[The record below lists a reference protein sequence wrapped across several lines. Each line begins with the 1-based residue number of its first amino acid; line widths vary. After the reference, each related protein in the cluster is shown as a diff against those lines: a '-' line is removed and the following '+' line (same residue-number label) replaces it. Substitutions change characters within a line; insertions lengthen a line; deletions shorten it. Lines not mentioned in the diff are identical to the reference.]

1 MLRTKQVLRYD
12 ILLNIVKFVP
22 NYFSMILKNLIT
34 NAAKEVGFDIVGVV
48 PAMPLEQ
55 ELGRFG
61 EWLLEGHHSTLSYLE
76 RNVEKRFDASKLVEG
91 ARSVV
96 VCGVAYL
103 SEYSRGYPEGWQT
116 KIASYALNRDYHL
129 TIKEMLVALAERLKE
144 HSPSLRFR
152 AFTDSAPLAEK
163 SYARRA
169 GLGWIGRNSLL
180 VTPEY
185 GSMLLLGELVI
196 DEEVDEYDSPKEYVG
211 CGECRRCIEA
221 CPNGAISDRRYID
234 TRRCISCRT
243 IEPMAEG
250 DSIELDGWIF
260 GCDACQSVCPYN
272 QRAKLHTNPHFD
284 PIINPLS
291 LDSDAWLAMTDEEF
305 AALAISTPMTRAG
318 LERIKSNVKT
328 ER

>member
-1 MLRTKQVLRYD
+1 
-12 ILLNIVKFVP
+12 
-22 NYFSMILKNLIT
+22 MIPKNLIT
-34 NAAKEVGFDIVGVV
+34 NAALEVGFDIVGVV
-48 PAMPLEQ
+48 PAMALEEEAQ
-55 ELGRFG
+55 RFG
-61 EWLLEGHHSTLSYLE
+61 GWLCEGHHSTLSYLE

-103 SEYSRGYPEGWQT
+103 SEYSRGYPEGWRT
-116 KIASYALNRDYHL
+116 KIATYALNRDYHL
-129 TIKEMLVALAERLKE
+129 TIKEMLQALAARLQAF
-144 HSPSLRFR
+144 SPQLRFR

-180 VTPEY
+180 VTPDY

-196 DEEVDEYDSPKEYVG
+196 DESVDEYDTPKEYIG
-211 CGECRRCIEA
+211 CGECRRCIDA
-221 CPNGAISDRRYID
+221 CPNGAIAEGRYVD

-250 DSIELDGWIF
+250 DDINLDGWIF

-272 QRAKLHTNPHFD
+272 QRAPLHTNPHFD

-291 LDSDAWLAMTDEEF
+291 LDADAWLAMSDEEF
-305 AALAISTPMTRAG
+305 SAIASTTPMTRAG
-318 LERIKSNVKT
+318 VEKIKRNVTK
-328 ER
+328 

>member
-1 MLRTKQVLRYD
+1 MLNLHQ
-12 ILLNIVKFVP
+12 NI
-22 NYFSMILKNLIT
+22 SMIPKNLIT
-34 NAAKEVGFDIVGVV
+34 NAALEVGFDIVGVV
-48 PAMPLEQ
+48 PALSLEQ
-55 ELGRFG
+55 ESQRFG
-61 EWLLEGHHSTLSYLE
+61 EWLHSGYHSTLSYLE
-76 RNVEKRFDASKLVEG
+76 RNSEKRFDASRLVEG

-103 SEYSRGYPEGWQT
+103 SEYSRGYPEGWRT

-129 TIKEMLVALAERLKE
+129 TVKEMLTALAERLKE
-144 HSPSLRFR
+144 YAPELRFR

-196 DEEVDEYDSPKEYVG
+196 NEDIDEYDTPKEYVG
-211 CGECRRCIEA
+211 CGECRRCVEA
-221 CPNGAISDRRYID
+221 CPNGAILENRSID
-234 TRRCISCRT
+234 TRRCIACRT

-250 DSIELDGWIF
+250 DSIALDGWIF

-272 QRAKLHTNPHFD
+272 RRAKLHKNPNFD
-284 PIINPLS
+284 PIIDPLA
-291 LDSDAWLAMTDEEF
+291 LDGEAWLGMTEENF
-305 AALAISTPMTRAG
+305 SALAANTPMTRAG
-318 LERIKSNVKT
+318 LERIKRSVSRSLSVKD
-328 ER
+328 